1 MVQKGWIR
9 RTALTG
15 VLVLPILTA
24 GCGLF
29 SQETGKSIDPPQNE
43 ESTNGADNGTEQ
55 TGQADPGA
63 QESRLTVYLQDR
75 NGYLAPIAVPAALG
89 ENEQAGQRALEIM
102 VDNGAYAGDIPED
115 FRALIPQ
122 GTQIKSYTYDK
133 ENKLALVDFSE
144 SFGNYNAS
152 DERAIVEAITWTLT
166 AMPGIEGV
174 QLSLEGKKLEEMP
187 EDAFPLDLAL
197 NRDIGI
203 NIEAAEGVKY
213 SQSTPVTLYF
223 SAKTLGDEQYY
234 VPVTRLI
241 DSDKPVAEAAMAE
254 LIAGPLNT
262 KELTSIILPD
272 VEVTSIEEQEDVI
285 TVDLKDETYEAGQK
299 MPAEMLEAVVLSL
312 TENTGKSMVQ
322 ILINGEANV
331 VDDLNKSYSKP
342 VGRGH
347 HVNALES

>member
-29 SQETGKSIDPPQNE
+29 SQETGKSIDPPQVE
-43 ESTNGADNGTEQ
+43 DTTNGTDNEQ
-55 TGQADPGA
+55 TGQADPQG
-63 QESRLTVYLQDR
+63 QGTHMTVYLQDR
-75 NGYLAPIAVPAALG
+75 NGYLAPVSFDTTLG
-89 ENEQAGQRALEIM
+89 ANEAAGQRALEMM
-102 VDNGAYAGDIPED
+102 VEGGAYASLLPEE

-122 GTQIKSYTYDK
+122 GTQIKSFSVDK

-144 SFGNYNAS
+144 PFASYNAQ

-166 AMPGIEGV
+166 AIPGIENV
-174 QLSLEGKKLEEMP
+174 QLSLEGEKLSEMP

-203 NIEAAEGVKY
+203 NIEAADGVNY
-213 SQSTPVTLYF
+213 MQSTPVTLYF
-223 SAKTLGDEQYY
+223 SAKTLSEDQYY

-241 DSDKPVAEAAMAE
+241 ATDKPTAEAAMEE
-254 LIAGPLNT
+254 LIAGPLDK

-272 VEVTSIEEQEDVI
+272 VKVKSIETNEDVV
-285 TVDLKDETYEAGQK
+285 TVDLEDETYEAGQQ
-299 MPAEMLEAVVLSL
+299 MPSEMLEAVVLSI
-312 TENTGKSMVQ
+312 TENTGAASVQ

-331 VDDLNKSYSKP
+331 VDDEDKSYTAP
-342 VGRGH
+342 VSRPNY
-347 HVNALES
+347 VNALKS